1 MASST
6 SGACTRGAHRC
17 TASVPIRQIVCHRR
31 SRVPVERPFNDA
43 DNASHL
49 ASGICHLKLT
59 YAPFGCEGLIERETS
74 MRERTLH
81 LKGAA
86 FYRAAECARVRVS
99 GFCNKLM
106 AAMYHLQNLRA
117 PTRGKK
123 EKLGAQFS
131 Q

>member
-1 MASST
+1 VKMTDFLFSGLASFSHLLK
-6 SGACTRGAHRC
+6 SRHEDWRRRRRVHARGRHKC

-74 MRERTLH
+74 MRASADAPFKKRCRLLSRSTP
-81 LKGAA
+81 
-86 FYRAAECARVRVS
+86 CRVCS
-99 GFCNKLM
+99 SESLGI
-106 AAMYHLQNLRA
+106 LQ
-117 PTRGKK
+117 
-123 EKLGAQFS
+123 
-131 Q
+131 